1 MAHGNRDSLFTTHS
15 PTNRGDSPHDY
26 SFRRDEDHTD
36 SSSKFS
42 YHSDRDFSPFQQRYS
57 GKEPPEDTEK
67 QFEYIDMVEQT
78 DTTSTASRQQSPR
91 RKAGLKRKLHRLRR
105 SNVPLVTTASYS
117 PTQNRKKR
125 EKQYMWIQ
133 GSRLPFLLLAMVT
146 YMSMH
151 NVWLSAL
158 LFIISV
164 PLPWIAV
171 VLANGIGEPRDAR
184 APAVYK
190 PAALREQAAAQDRQR
205 AQMSQGTRV
214 PPRQLPAGSDPA

>member
-1 MAHGNRDSLFTTHS
+1 M
-15 PTNRGDSPHDY
+15 
-26 SFRRDEDHTD
+26 
-36 SSSKFS
+36 
-42 YHSDRDFSPFQQRYS
+42 
-57 GKEPPEDTEK
+57 
-67 QFEYIDMVEQT
+67 
-78 DTTSTASRQQSPR
+78 
-91 RKAGLKRKLHRLRR
+91 KRKLHRLRR
-105 SNVPLVTTASYS
+105 NNVPLVTTASYS

-133 GSRLPFLLLAMVT
+133 GSRLPFLFLAMVT

-158 LFIISV
+158 LFVISV

-190 PAALREQAAAQDRQR
+190 PAALREQAAAQGRQR
-205 AQMSQGTRV
+205 AQMVRGTRV

>member
-15 PTNRGDSPHDY
+15 PTNRGDSPHDH
-26 SFRRDEDHTD
+26 SFRRDEDHAD

-78 DTTSTASRQQSPR
+78 NTTSTASRQQAPR
-91 RKAGLKRKLHRLRR
+91 RKAGLRRKLHRLRR

-133 GSRLPFLLLAMVT
+133 GTRLPFILLAKVT
-146 YMSMH
+146 YM
-151 NVWLSAL
+151 
-158 LFIISV
+158 
-164 PLPWIAV
+164 
-171 VLANGIGEPRDAR
+171 
-184 APAVYK
+184 
-190 PAALREQAAAQDRQR
+190 
-205 AQMSQGTRV
+205 
-214 PPRQLPAGSDPA
+214 